1 MGRDSKT
8 KTDMEQEKV
17 KLKAVQ
23 ITWTSEEI
31 VAAKKEGWFYTPG
44 EDISYDKLR
53 RPFVDMMNKHFEK
66 TKEYLNIGT
75 GFGYYFVCKRRLIQY
90 LDTILDIIINYGE
103 QFEDNDLT
111 MMKAD
116 IRAQMKKLV
125 PNKKEKTNPPISG
138 FDLIGLCSLFD
149 ECRKFS
155 ERKNSTEK
163 SCQELK
169 KIEEDLSSIIIVN
182 TSMDW
187 YNGMDVLGL
196 KDPVSLKK
204 VRNLLVEC
212 RQSKRR
218 EKWREAILMDMSK
231 YKYEKYIGE
240 LEKIHPL
247 MDRIRGIRLDNMS
260 KNDQKFVAQQIIE
273 GNDILEYYIN
283 VLTCLE
289 ILKDQDQTEYM
300 PDTIFQEERDVM
312 CNLYMSRTIEPDE
325 EESNEQAEE
334 FDAQNQGESEESAL
348 ETKVVDENNLG
359 ELDIKAKKSESNSEG
374 KGSREYDQAASQFQ
388 KNFEILN
395 DLKFDNL
402 KLKNNYYQ
410 DIADWLDR
418 FCYIMDRIRVY
429 RKFETMLN
437 SKTEEEKKKMDI
449 KILGE
454 TFGELYDSH
463 KPERKQ
469 LAIDIEGY
477 SD

>member
-1 MGRDSKT
+1 
-8 KTDMEQEKV
+8 
-17 KLKAVQ
+17 
-23 ITWTSEEI
+23 
-31 VAAKKEGWFYTPG
+31 
-44 EDISYDKLR
+44 
-53 RPFVDMMNKHFEK
+53 
-66 TKEYLNIGT
+66 
-75 GFGYYFVCKRRLIQY
+75 
-90 LDTILDIIINYGE
+90 
-103 QFEDNDLT
+103 
-111 MMKAD
+111 
-116 IRAQMKKLV
+116 
-125 PNKKEKTNPPISG
+125 
-138 FDLIGLCSLFD
+138 
-149 ECRKFS
+149 
-155 ERKNSTEK
+155 
-163 SCQELK
+163 
-169 KIEEDLSSIIIVN
+169 
-182 TSMDW
+182 
-187 YNGMDVLGL
+187 
-196 KDPVSLKK
+196 
-204 VRNLLVEC
+204 
-212 RQSKRR
+212 
-218 EKWREAILMDMSK
+218 MDMSK